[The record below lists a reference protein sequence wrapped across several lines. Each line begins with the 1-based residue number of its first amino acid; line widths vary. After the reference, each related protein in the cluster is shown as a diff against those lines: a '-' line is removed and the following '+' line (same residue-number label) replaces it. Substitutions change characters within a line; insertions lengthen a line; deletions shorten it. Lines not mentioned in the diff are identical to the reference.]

1 MALEE
6 PSLDGAD
13 EDLRHSDETLLIS
26 KKIVEIELMDEWSCV
41 RGADGSHR
49 SAWVYFN
56 DTFDIHMAE
65 QSRLFWSKVAKHGES
80 ESRFFVG

>member
-1 MALEE
+1 
-6 PSLDGAD
+6 
-13 EDLRHSDETLLIS
+13 
-26 KKIVEIELMDEWSCV
+26 MDEWSCV
-41 RGADGSHR
+41 RGGDGSHR

-80 ESRFFVG
+80 EARFFVG